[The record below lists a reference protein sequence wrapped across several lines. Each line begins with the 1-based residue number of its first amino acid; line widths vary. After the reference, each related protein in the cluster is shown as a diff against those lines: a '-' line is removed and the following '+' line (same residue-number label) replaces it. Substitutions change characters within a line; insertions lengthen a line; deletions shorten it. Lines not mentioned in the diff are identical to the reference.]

1 MIGGGT
7 MTHQLHTDSED
18 REYTLFV
25 NPKEL
30 YQKIEKLK
38 EQGYRNVLITA
49 PIESGKTSF
58 IYKYLMGNPD
68 NKIAIFTN
76 RTLLKEQVNYNVRL
90 RQQMSIKPVEVEPY
104 CYQLIGMVLD
114 EDKASKDLEETLSE
128 LSYDEERRAREAI
141 EGNKQFIREGIKE
154 MDYIVLDEA
163 HYFTT
168 DSTFNKNTLKEFEYI
183 LKNSSGMNIFLTAT
197 PQALLKAIRRYEK
210 INHVEDKDKL
220 QEVKLLKQMTVDEY
234 IALDQ
239 ADQPIP
245 EHIPIDIV
253 DHYSNLLTFE
263 FIHERERDKRLEEE
277 LKISNPNNKLIYFTN
292 NKQRGIN
299 IYHMAKGM
307 HLADNSLNGGSFL
320 CSLYVKEFSEYI
332 DKEERNRI
340 SLSKRFSS
348 DVLVTTSAL
357 DNGIDIID
365 DKVKRVI
372 IEYTNYDEAIQML
385 GRVRTKK
392 REQDNPIHI
401 IIVIPN
407 YNSVKWQ
414 LVRTQGKISDASNI
428 FEEEQLKYQVS
439 VCQDIMSLIESKDA
453 YVSEGYRDDEKMVT
467 EINID
472 IHYLYFLKLFSY
484 LTGGDVSFNSS
495 QVSGLETLYRNFKK
509 DIREKE
515 EKEERQTEKRERK
528 QLEKRKEQYQKKLQ
542 QVECCCSQYLDKELL
557 KDDFDIFVEELDL
570 RNKDNNRVIRS
581 ESGINK
587 KLEKLKSKY
596 RIEKEKVKEGINRDK
611 RVYKVIKI

>member
-1 MIGGGT
+1 
-7 MTHQLHTDSED
+7 
-18 REYTLFV
+18 
-25 NPKEL
+25 
-30 YQKIEKLK
+30 
-38 EQGYRNVLITA
+38 
-49 PIESGKTSF
+49 
-58 IYKYLMGNPD
+58 
-68 NKIAIFTN
+68 
-76 RTLLKEQVNYNVRL
+76 
-90 RQQMSIKPVEVEPY
+90 
-104 CYQLIGMVLD
+104 
-114 EDKASKDLEETLSE
+114 
-128 LSYDEERRAREAI
+128 
-141 EGNKQFIREGIKE
+141 

-168 DSTFNKNTLKEFEYI
+168 DSTFNENTLKEFEYI

-234 IALDQ
+234 ITLDQ
-239 ADQPIP
+239 TDQPVP

-263 FIHERERDKRLEEE
+263 FIHERERDERLKEE
-277 LKISNPNNKLIYFTN
+277 LKITNSNNKLIYFTN

-307 HLADNSLNGGSFL
+307 HLVDSSLNGGSFL
-320 CSLYVKEFSEYI
+320 CSLYDRKFSEYI

-340 SLSKRFSS
+340 SRSKHFSS

-372 IEYTNYDEAIQML
+372 IEYTNYDQVIQML

-407 YNSVKWQ
+407 YNTIQRQ

-428 FEEEQLKYQVS
+428 FEEEQLKYQVL
-439 VCQDIMSLIESKDA
+439 VCQDIMSLKKPEHVYI
-453 YVSEGYRDDEKMVT
+453 SEGQEDDEKMVT
-467 EINID
+467 EINIS

-495 QVSGLETLYRNFKK
+495 QVSGLESLYRNFKK

-515 EKEERQTEKRERK
+515 EKEERTREKTERK
-528 QLEKRKEQYQKKLQ
+528 QLEKRKEQYQKKLKE
-542 QVECCCSQYLDKELL
+542 VECCCSQYLDKELL
-557 KDDFDIFVEELDL
+557 KDDFDKFVEELDL
-570 RNKDNNRVIRS
+570 RNENNNKVIRS
-581 ESGINK
+581 VSGINK
-587 KLEKLKSKY
+587 ELERLKSKH
-596 RIEKEKVKEGINRDK
+596 RIEKEKVTKGINRNK
-611 RVYKVIKI
+611 MVYRVTKI